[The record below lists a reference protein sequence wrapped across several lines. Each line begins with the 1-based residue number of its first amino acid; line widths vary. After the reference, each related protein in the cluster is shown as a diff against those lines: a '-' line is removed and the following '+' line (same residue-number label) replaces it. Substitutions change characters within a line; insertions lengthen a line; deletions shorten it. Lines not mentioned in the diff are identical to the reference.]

1 MAQPGGK
8 RRPALGEHEHHRGKK
23 RTDSP
28 GMRGHD
34 PQTQP
39 AAEQRPTLAGS
50 GKVARGLSEAPETRV
65 ATTGNSKKEK
75 TTKYTQMGQSPKRI
89 EVSEIEA
96 EEVETLRACQI
107 QAGQR
112 GGAAPTEISERKG
125 SQRDRAGEHG
135 PLFATAEGSIA
146 RLDREEVVAR
156 SKPPRFLSLRRR
168 FRLRPCPQKPKY
180 AATDPKGLAASG
192 RICFVPV

>member
-8 RRPALGEHEHHRGKK
+8 RRLALGEHEHCRGKK

-28 GMRGHD
+28 GMGGHD

-39 AAEQRPTLAGS
+39 AAEQQPTLAGS
-50 GKVARGLSEAPETRV
+50 GKVACGLSEAPETRV
-65 ATTGNSKKEK
+65 TIAGNSKKEK
-75 TTKYTQMGQSPKRI
+75 TTKYTRMGQSPKRN

-96 EEVETLRACQI
+96 EEAETQRACQL
-107 QAGQR
+107 QAGQQ
-112 GGAAPTEISERKG
+112 GGAAPTEISEREG

-146 RLDREEVVAR
+146 RLDREEVVAQ
-156 SKPPRFLSLRRR
+156 SKP
-168 FRLRPCPQKPKY
+168 
-180 AATDPKGLAASG
+180 
-192 RICFVPV
+192 